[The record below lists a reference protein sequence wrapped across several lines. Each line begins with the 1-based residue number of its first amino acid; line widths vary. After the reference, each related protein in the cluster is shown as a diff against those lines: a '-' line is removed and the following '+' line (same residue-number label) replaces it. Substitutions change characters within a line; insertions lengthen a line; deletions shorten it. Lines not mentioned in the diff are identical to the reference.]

1 MKETITGLMTL
12 FNAGCTFNTS
22 IGGRLF
28 YSVAPAG
35 TNLADGSYAIF
46 FVVSNVDE
54 DTFSENQASIYIQ
67 FSLYSGTSSPAEIL
81 DMETYLTAMLK
92 DKTFPVSG
100 ATVVHSHR
108 LQSNGPTWTK
118 ADMELGTEGY
128 WSTDV
133 DFLIYINRS

>member
-1 MKETITGLMTL
+1 MKNTIAGIFTL

-22 IGGRLF
+22 VGGRMF
-28 YSVAPAG
+28 YSVAPTG
-35 TNLADGSYAIF
+35 TTLADGAYCVF
-46 FVVSNVDE
+46 FVVSNVDD
-54 DTFSENQASIYIQ
+54 DTFSENQNSIYIQ
-67 FSLYSGTSSPAEIL
+67 FSLYSGTSSPTEIL

-100 ATVVHSHR
+100 ATVVHTHR